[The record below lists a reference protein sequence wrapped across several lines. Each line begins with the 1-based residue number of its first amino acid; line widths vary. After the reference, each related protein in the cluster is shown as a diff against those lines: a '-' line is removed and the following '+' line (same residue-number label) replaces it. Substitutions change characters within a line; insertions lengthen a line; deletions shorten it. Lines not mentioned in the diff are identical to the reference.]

1 MKPTALLVGALLAA
15 GSAAAADRAAGEK
28 LAAERCIACHG
39 KDFNTPV
46 DPSYPKLG
54 GQYDDYLLKA
64 LRDYHSG
71 ARKNPV
77 MGGIAKTLT
86 PQEMR
91 NLAAYLGSLPG
102 PLTQK
107 Q

>member
-1 MKPTALLVGALLAA
+1 MNKTAFMLAALLAC
-15 GSAAAADRAAGEK
+15 GGAAAADRAAGEK
-28 LAAERCIACHG
+28 LAAERCAACHG
-39 KDFNTPV
+39 KDYNTPV

-54 GQYDDYLLKA
+54 G
-64 LRDYHSG
+64 DYHSG

-86 PQEMR
+86 PQDMR

-102 PLTQK
+102 PLTHK
-107 Q
+107 K

>member
-1 MKPTALLVGALLAA
+1 MNKTAFMLAALLAC
-15 GSAAAADRAAGEK
+15 GGAAAADRAAGEK
-28 LAAERCIACHG
+28 LAAERCAACHG
-39 KDFNTPV
+39 KDYNTPV

-64 LRDYHSG
+64 LRDYRSG

-86 PQEMR
+86 PQDMR

-102 PLTQK
+102 PLTHK
-107 Q
+107 K